1 MANKAIKAG
10 SSALSGAAAGMA
22 LGPIGAVAGGA
33 LGLLGGLLGG
43 GKSEE
48 QKAIEAA
55 IKDLETNY
63 QVAPLEARK
72 VIYERLQQIGQ
83 LTPEMEEAILLEP
96 SAQEAIALDPKLK
109 AAQMDALSRYQR
121 KVSEGGMDLED
132 KAILAEIQKET
143 SRQARGQEEAILQNM
158 AQRGMGG
165 AGAELAARL
174 AGSQASADRAA
185 QQGLGVAAQAQRRLG
200 ENIAQAANL
209 AGNIESKDL
218 ARQQSL
224 AQAKDIRNQF
234 NVQNRQS
241 VGARNVASGNR
252 AQESN
257 LDYTRRVAAE
267 NANISNKQ
275 IESDRDQYLNW
286 IKDKNA
292 KQVALVSAKQG
303 AGQVADASK
312 KASDEG
318 LSSLI
323 GGVGGVLKEGTK
335 EGGLLTKKFWG

>member
-10 SSALSGAAAGMA
+10 SSALSGAAAGAA
-22 LGPIGAVAGGA
+22 LGPVGAAVGGA

-43 GKSEE
+43 GKSEQ

-55 IKDLETNY
+55 VKDLELNY
-63 QVAPLEARK
+63 QIAPLDARK
-72 VIYERLQQIGQ
+72 VIYEKLKEIGQ

-96 SAQEAIALDPKLK
+96 SAFEAISVDPKLK
-109 AAQMDALSRYQR
+109 AAQMDALARYQR

-132 KAILAEIQKET
+132 RALLAEVQRET
-143 SRQARGQEEAILQNM
+143 ARQARGQEEAIIQNM

-165 AGAELAARL
+165 AGAELASRL

-185 QQGLGVAAQAQRRLG
+185 QQGLAVAAQAQRRLG
-200 ENIAQAANL
+200 ENMAQAANL

-224 AQAKDIRNQF
+224 AQARDIRNQF

-241 VGARNVASGNR
+241 VGSRNVLSKNR

-257 LDYTRRVAAE
+257 LDYSRRVAE
-267 NANISNKQ
+267 YNAKMGDKQ
-275 IESDRDQYLNW
+275 SESDRDAYTSWLKDRNTKLGAVLN
-286 IKDKNA
+286 
-292 KQVALVSAKQG
+292 AKQG
-303 AGQVADASK
+303 AASQADASE

-318 LSSLI
+318 LASLI

-335 EGGLLTKKFWG
+335 EGGILTKKFWG